1 MSERT
6 RIVIIGD
13 SISAG
18 YTPLVQQRMRDDP
31 VTVVRTGGGDSA
43 QVLANLEEWAIS
55 LNPLIIHFNCGLHD
69 LRLRPGDKTHQ
80 QEIGDYE
87 ANLCAIVR
95 ELNEKTTATL
105 LWATI
110 TPVIEERH
118 NRIKDFHRFQRDV
131 LEYNSRALSVM
142 RTAGIRVNDLHGR
155 ILSAGPPDCLGEDG
169 VHMTHKGNRILAD
182 AFVAELRA
190 VLSKGQ

>member
-1 MSERT
+1 MSESK

-31 VTVVRTGGGDSA
+31 VTVERTGGGDSA
-43 QVLANLEEWAIS
+43 QVLANLEEWATS
-55 LNPLIIHFNCGLHD
+55 LNPFIIHFNCGLHD
-69 LRLRPGDKTHQ
+69 LRVRPDEETHQ

-87 ANLCAIVR
+87 ANLRGIVR
-95 ELNEKTTATL
+95 ELKEKTTATL

-118 NRIKDFHRFQRDV
+118 NPLKEFHRFQRDV

-142 RTAGIRVNDLHGR
+142 RAAGIRVNDLHGR

-169 VHMTHKGNRILAD
+169 VHMTHKGNKILAD
-182 AFVAELRA
+182 ALVTELRA
-190 VLSKGQ
+190 VLGNGQ